1 MSAQH
6 WICCCDTG
14 GEPTECCRCEG
25 DAEYPSSVSFSW
37 TGQITIEQMNCADLD
52 CTPIQQYH
60 IGVKDPESL
69 SISGS
74 ITIPFDA
81 SGCGYLWCELFT
93 VDVERWYF
101 SFFGSP
107 PDCAYWTLD
116 TTAYTYETAKVV
128 RILPP
133 NLCASRDYWLVE
145 IYLATIKLVFHSEGG
160 YHCLPKMLSF
170 VSADYGF
177 CGATARNEYIS
188 LASSTFA
195 IPPLC
200 SPTGIDPY
208 PPLGLGMP
216 GLLNKL
222 KSATIGT
229 VTIT

>member
-1 MSAQH
+1 
-6 WICCCDTG
+6 
-14 GEPTECCRCEG
+14 
-25 DAEYPSSVSFSW
+25 
-37 TGQITIEQMNCADLD
+37 MNCADLD